1 MINHAVLDLL
11 FAIAVAVYV
20 VVVAAFV
27 FLYRNVRRDVEEAL
41 KNADSAEQARI
52 RKQLVKAM
60 FPPRFPRH

>member
-27 FLYRNVRRDVEEAL
+27 FLYRNVRRGVEEAL
-41 KNADSAEQARI
+41 KNAGSAEQARI